1 MARGVNFLLYVN
13 TGTDATP
20 VWTKVAGQ
28 KGGTLNRG
36 YDTIDITSKDNS
48 GWQDEEYGNANWSIE
63 ADGLLVEDDAGFLA
77 LEAAFEGADY
87 VKVRFQTQAG
97 NKYEGSAI
105 ISDFNVE
112 APYDDQATYSLTLNG
127 KGAYTKTTTP

>member
-13 TGTDATP
+13 TGSDATP

-36 YDTIDITSKDNS
+36 YDTLDVTSKDNI

-77 LEAAFEGADY
+77 LEDAFEQAKY

-97 NKYEGSAI
+97 NKYEGSRL
-105 ISDFNVE
+105 S
-112 APYDDQATYSLTLNG
+112 ATSVSKLLTTIKRLTRSLNG

>member
-13 TGTDATP
+13 TGSDATP

-36 YDTIDITSKDNS
+36 YDTIDVTSKDNV
-48 GWQDEEYGNANWSIE
+48 GWQDEEYGNASWSIE

-77 LEAAFEGADY
+77 LESAFEGAEY

-97 NKYEGSAI
+97 NKYEGQAI
-105 ISDFNVE
+105 ISDFSVE

>member
-13 TGTDATP
+13 TGSDATP

-77 LEAAFEGADY
+77 LETAYEGAEY

-105 ISDFNVE
+105 ISDFSVE